1 VVEQRLAMTSQPEIG
16 VSRFRS
22 DGAGRVTADALQAW
36 HGEGLLVIED
46 FACLDQCR
54 RLILEADALVED
66 FDEEEAAAI
75 FSTTSQQHAA
85 SDYFET
91 SGDKIRCFFE
101 EGAFDDKGKLAVPK
115 SKSINKIGHALHDLN
130 PVFECFSY
138 QPRLANLVAQLGISE
153 PQWLQS
159 MLIFKQPSIGG
170 EVTWHQDGSFLY
182 TVPQSV
188 TGFWFALEDASLE
201 NGCLWVLPGQHKN
214 GLRSR
219 FRRINGQL
227 QTETLPEAPSFDEND
242 GTPLEVS
249 AGTLVVLHGALPH
262 YSAANLSARSRYAYT
277 LHVVSGSAQYPNDN
291 WLQRGADLPLRMLH
305 TTIDYIESEKV

>member
-1 VVEQRLAMTSQPEIG
+1 MTSQPEIG
-16 VSRFRS
+16 VSRFSS
-22 DGAGRVTADALQAW
+22 DEAGRVTADAVQTW
-36 HGEGLLVIED
+36 HREGLLVIED
-46 FACLDQCR
+46 FASLDQCR
-54 RLILEADALVED
+54 QLISAADALVED
-66 FDEEEAAAI
+66 FDEEEVAAI

-85 SDYFET
+85 SEYFET

-115 SKSINKIGHALHDLN
+115 SRSINKIGHALHDLN

-159 MLIFKQPSIGG
+159 MLIFKQPAIGG

-182 TVPQSV
+182 TVPQTV
-188 TGFWFALEDASLE
+188 IGFWFALEDATLE

-219 FRRINGQL
+219 FRRINGRL

-242 GTPLEVS
+242 GTPLEVA

-262 YSAANLSARSRYAYT
+262 YSEANRSSKSRYAYT
-277 LHVVSGSAQYPNDN
+277 LHAISGTAHYPADN
-291 WLQRGADLPLRMLH
+291 WLQRKEWLPARVLEPGH
-305 TTIDYIESEKV
+305 

>member
-1 VVEQRLAMTSQPEIG
+1 MTSQPEIG

-22 DGAGRVTADALQAW
+22 DEAGRVTADAMQAW
-36 HGEGLLVIED
+36 HREGLLVIED
-46 FACLDQCR
+46 FASLDQCR
-54 RLILEADALVED
+54 QLISAADALVED
-66 FDEEEAAAI
+66 FDEEEVAAI

-85 SDYFET
+85 SEYFET

-101 EGAFDDKGKLAVPK
+101 EGAFDTKGKLVVPK
-115 SKSINKIGHALHDLN
+115 SRSINKIGHALHDLN

-159 MLIFKQPSIGG
+159 MLIFKQPAIGG

-182 TVPQSV
+182 TVPQTV
-188 TGFWFALEDASLE
+188 IGFWFALEDATLE

-227 QTETLPEAPSFDEND
+227 QMETLPKAPRFDESRSA
-242 GTPLEVS
+242 PLEVA

-262 YSAANLSARSRYAYT
+262 YSEANRSPKSRYAYI
-277 LHVVSGSAQYPNDN
+277 LHAISGTAHYPADN
-291 WLQRGADLPLRMLH
+291 WLQREDSLPLKILEPG
-305 TTIDYIESEKV
+305 D

>member
-1 VVEQRLAMTSQPEIG
+1 MTSQPEIG

-36 HGEGLLVIED
+36 HREGLLVIED

-159 MLIFKQPSIGG
+159 MLIFKQPAIGG

-182 TVPQSV
+182 TVPHSV
-188 TGFWFALEDASLE
+188 IGFWFALEDASLE

-277 LHVVSGSAQYPNDN
+277 LHVVSASAQYPNDN

-305 TTIDYIESEKV
+305 TTIDYIESKKV

>member
-1 VVEQRLAMTSQPEIG
+1 MTSQPEIG

-36 HGEGLLVIED
+36 HREGLLVIED

-159 MLIFKQPSIGG
+159 MLIFKQPAIGG

-182 TVPQSV
+182 TVPHSV
-188 TGFWFALEDASLE
+188 IGFWFALEDASLE

-277 LHVVSGSAQYPNDN
+277 LHVVSGSARYPNDN